1 MNIII
6 KENYLKLSKRAD
18 YNNNVMRITHLDNKN
33 DPISITHG
41 FIFNTVEI
49 RNGNYY
55 LKPNANL
62 VFKCKSKDVKKFLN
76 DFELENE
83 KIKSSI
89 AHLDHKLTSKSNT
102 VI

>member
-1 MNIII
+1 MARQFIQNIKYNFENFIQRKMNIII

-62 VFKCKSKDVKKFLN
+62 VFKCKNTSAKKFLN
-76 DFELENE
+76 DFEL
-83 KIKSSI
+83 
-89 AHLDHKLTSKSNT
+89 
-102 VI
+102 